1 MNNTSTFWNGFFK
14 GLAAPVMA
22 FEPAQPEFPEPRPLT
37 LDDIRAELD
46 EIIPRKSVLDDMA
59 AVYGDFLRALERTR

>member
-1 MNNTSTFWNGFFK
+1 MNCSAFWNGFLS

-22 FEPAQPEFPEPRPLT
+22 FEPAPPEIPDPLS
-37 LDDIRAELD
+37 LDLDAIIAELD
-46 EIIPRKSVLDDMA
+46 EIIPRKTIQDDMA